1 MNYKSKKI
9 EQKTFFFFLDNCI
22 VFIFSVVAERQNQSK
37 KGVKKMKNYRF
48 SLDLLQVN
56 LGFIM
61 GFVACNLK
69 NPALKSN
76 KRSET
81 K

>member
-1 MNYKSKKI
+1 
-9 EQKTFFFFLDNCI
+9 
-22 VFIFSVVAERQNQSK
+22 
-37 KGVKKMKNYRF
+37 MKNYRF

-76 KRSET
+76 KRSEAKWKQQLST
-81 K
+81 QDIQAKDKQNKALKVNFEFVKIMQSEMI

>member
-1 MNYKSKKI
+1 
-9 EQKTFFFFLDNCI
+9 
-22 VFIFSVVAERQNQSK
+22 
-37 KGVKKMKNYRF
+37 MKNYRF

-76 KRSET
+76 KRSEA